1 MAVESKNYVHFIK
14 QGKNGNMIPMVD
26 ESFVDQSSTS
36 EMMSSLWL
44 EAVQNL
50 RSVIGKG
57 SFDNLISPLV
67 FKEFVSGRLVL
78 AAPTRFI
85 RDWVSTHHQRDIL
98 SICQKLNPK
107 VLAID
112 LILAP
117 ESEISNSS
125 SPKTSPDYE
134 TDSEEN
140 VSPIKDNERFSSNKG
155 SIEYIDSALDPR
167 FTFENFVV
175 GKPNELAYA
184 AARRVAESETVPFNP
199 LFLYGGV
206 GLGKTHLMHAIAWQI
221 RLAHPQKRVIYLSA
235 EKFMY
240 QFIKALRF
248 KNTVDFKEQFR
259 SVDVLMIDDVQFISG
274 KDSTQEEFFHTF
286 NALVDQNRQVIVS
299 ADKSPSDLEG
309 MADRLKS
316 RLGWGLVADV
326 HPTTYEL
333 RLGILQTRAD
343 KMGVKVPQEIVE
355 FLAHKITSNVRELEG
370 ALTRIV
376 AHSSLVGGQITL
388 DITQSLLR
396 DLIRANDRQV
406 NAEDVQKK
414 VAEHFNVRVSDMH
427 SAKRA
432 RTVARPRQIAM
443 YLVKSLTTMSLP
455 EVGRKF
461 GGRDHTTVMHAIKKV
476 EDLMKTDSALR
487 EDVEL
492 LKRTLQN

>member
-1 MAVESKNYVHFIK
+1 
-14 QGKNGNMIPMVD
+14 MIPMVD
-26 ESFVDQSSTS
+26 ESFADQSSTS
-36 EMMSSLWL
+36 EMMSSLWS

-67 FKEFVSGRLVL
+67 FKEFISGRLVL
-78 AAPTRFI
+78 TAPTRFI

-98 SICQKLNPK
+98 NICQRLNPK

-112 LILAP
+112 LILSQ
-117 ESEISNSS
+117 ESEMSGATLTKNLASFEDDAEGTVLPVKDTERTSS
-125 SPKTSPDYE
+125 D
-134 TDSEEN
+134 
-140 VSPIKDNERFSSNKG
+140 KG

-221 RLAHPQKRVIYLSA
+221 RQVHPQKRVIYLSA

-396 DLIRANDRQV
+396 DLIRANDRQI

-432 RTVARPRQIAM
+432 RTVARPRQVAM

-476 EDLMKTDSALR
+476 EDLMETDSAFR

-492 LKRTLQN
+492 LKRTLQS